1 VNRRSALVFAAAL
14 LLALAGAAT
23 GGSAS
28 APERYIVVLKES
40 AGDPGSVLTHHRA
53 RHGVAPTHV
62 YRSAFKG
69 YAADVPAG
77 RADELRGDPRV
88 DFLSPVYELE
98 LFAQTLPT
106 GVDRIEGDG
115 SSAVSGNGIGSIS
128 GPGVAIIDTGID
140 RSHPDLNVVGG
151 VNCSGR
157 GKTNDYGDYDGHGS
171 HVAGIAAARDNG
183 VGVVGVAPGAP
194 LYAVRVLAR
203 NGRNTTAEAACG
215 IDWVTQN
222 AATIKVANMS
232 LGYTV
237 NHRWVGNDDGNCGR
251 TNNDVMHLAICR
263 SVEAGIT
270 YVVAAG
276 NSAVDFRATAPAA
289 FDEVLTVTAM
299 ADFNGQPGGGAP
311 ATCRVETDDAA
322 AVFSNYTTVGNAAP
336 NADGEHTIAAPGVC
350 IYSTDRSGRYSTKS
364 GTSMASP
371 AVTGAVALCLSPR
384 SDGTSGPCAGMTPP
398 QIIAKLRA
406 DAAARALAPTTPY
419 YGFSGDPTFPIEGR
433 VYGSLAYAGGY

>member
-1 VNRRSALVFAAAL
+1 LKSRLAFVLAGV
-14 LLALAGAAT
+14 LLAAVAGVTTAAST
-23 GGSAS
+23 PP
-28 APERYIVVLKES
+28 PERYIVVLKEN
-40 AGDPGSVLTHHRA
+40 GVDPGTVAGEHRSK
-53 RHGVAPTHV
+53 HGVMTSHV

-69 YAADVPAG
+69 YAAEVPHSKVEG
-77 RADELRGDPRV
+77 LRADPRI

-98 LFAQTLPT
+98 TFAQTMPT
-106 GVDRIEGDG
+106 GIDRIDGDASSVLSGDG
-115 SSAVSGNGIGSIS
+115 AGSLLA
-128 GPGVAIIDTGID
+128 PGVAIIDTGID
-140 RSHPDLNVVGG
+140 PSHPDLNVVGG

-157 GKTNDYGDYDGHGS
+157 GKAGDFADYDGHGS

-215 IDWVTQN
+215 VDWVTRN
-222 AATIKVANMS
+222 AASIGVANMS
-232 LGYTV
+232 LGYTTA
-237 NHRWVGNDDGNCGR
+237 HRWVGSDDGNCGR
-251 TNNDVMHLAICR
+251 TNNDAMHLAICR
-263 SVEAGIT
+263 SVEAGVT

-276 NSAVDFRATAPAA
+276 NAAVDFKGTAPAA

-299 ADFNGQPGGGAP
+299 ADFNGQPGGGAA

-322 AVFSNYTTVGNAAP
+322 AVFSNYTTDGNAWP
-336 NADGEHTIAAPGVC
+336 NADAGHTIAAPGVC

-384 SDGTSGPCAGMTPP
+384 PDGTPGPCAGMTPS
-398 QIIAKLRA
+398 QIIAKLRT
-406 DAAARALAPTTPY
+406 DAAARASTPTTPY
-419 YGFSGDPTFPIEGR
+419 YGFSGDPTFPTSGR
-433 VYGSLAYAGGY
+433 FYGSLVFAGGY